1 MRVFYIIVTKLLTNT
16 SFVLTIRAMKT
27 KTIFRN
33 ILLKN
38 KTHKLLKIRVSAVI
52 FRKFFLKYL
61 GSTLLFSEGENLIK
75 TAFHPF

>member
-1 MRVFYIIVTKLLTNT
+1 MRIFYIIVTKLLTNT

-52 FRKFFLKYL
+52 FRNFF
-61 GSTLLFSEGENLIK
+61 
-75 TAFHPF
+75 

>member
-1 MRVFYIIVTKLLTNT
+1 MRIFYIIVTKLLTNT

-61 GSTLLFSEGENLIK
+61 GSTLLFSEGEKLIK